1 MMHDSILDNAI
12 YKNDLDN
19 IIKTVNTKELENK
32 TIIISGATG
41 MIGKM
46 MIDAIFSADTGTH
59 IIALGRSKDK
69 AEKRFASY
77 INHPCFRFF
86 ECDIT
91 SSDSLNKLNTNVDY
105 IIHLASTTHPIA
117 YATEPIG
124 TITSNVLG
132 TMNLLEYGMKHGI
145 KRFLFSSSVE
155 VYGENKGDTEY
166 FKEKYCGYL
175 DCNTLR
181 AGYPESKRLAE
192 ALCQA
197 YRKQYQM
204 DICIARLARTF
215 GPTMQSSDSK
225 AIAQFIKKAI
235 DEEDII
241 LKSAGT
247 QLYSYCYAADAVSG
261 LLSVLING
269 KDGEAY
275 NISGDSSC
283 DITLKELAS
292 TIAAT
297 VNRNIRFEI
306 PDETEKAG
314 YSKATKALLDI
325 SKASEELKWKPHY
338 EIKEGIEHTISILKA
353 I

>member
-1 MMHDSILDNAI
+1 
-12 YKNDLDN
+12 
-19 IIKTVNTKELENK
+19 
-32 TIIISGATG
+32 
-41 MIGKM
+41 
-46 MIDAIFSADTGTH
+46 
-59 IIALGRSKDK
+59 
-69 AEKRFASY
+69 
-77 INHPCFRFF
+77 
-86 ECDIT
+86 
-91 SSDSLNKLNTNVDY
+91 
-105 IIHLASTTHPIA
+105 
-117 YATEPIG
+117 
-124 TITSNVLG
+124 
-132 TMNLLEYGMKHGI
+132 
-145 KRFLFSSSVE
+145 
-155 VYGENKGDTEY
+155 
-166 FKEKYCGYL
+166 
-175 DCNTLR
+175 
-181 AGYPESKRLAE
+181 
-192 ALCQA
+192 
-197 YRKQYQM
+197 M